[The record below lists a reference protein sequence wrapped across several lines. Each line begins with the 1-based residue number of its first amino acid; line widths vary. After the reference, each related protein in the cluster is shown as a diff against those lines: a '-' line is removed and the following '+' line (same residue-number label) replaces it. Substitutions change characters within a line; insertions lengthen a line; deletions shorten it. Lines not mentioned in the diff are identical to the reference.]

1 METKF
6 AKMNLEEKQ
15 LDRSLIYDGNLLH
28 LYKDN
33 VLLPNGKQI
42 VREYIIHPQAVA
54 VVAMDDRQRIVIE
67 HQFRYPFHSETLE
80 IPAGKLDYEEE
91 DLLEAVKRELHEETG
106 ITASEITYLCPF
118 WPVCAYSTEAIHLFF
133 ARGLTFTNQ
142 RDLDEDE
149 NINVEMVPIRD
160 VVQMIYDGKI
170 PDAKTQAAVLQVWS
184 RFCQKEA
191 WT

>member
-1 METKF
+1 MEAKF

-15 LDRSLIYDGNLLH
+15 LDRCLIYDGNLLH

-54 VVAMDDRQRIVIE
+54 VVAMDDNQRIVIE
-67 HQFRYPFHSETLE
+67 HQFRYPFHTETLE
-80 IPAGKLDYEEE
+80 IPAGKLDFE
-91 DLLEAVKRELHEETG
+91 DEDPLEAVKRELLEETG
-106 ITASEITYLCPF
+106 ITASEITYLSPF

-133 ARGLTFTNQ
+133 AKGLTFTNE
-142 RDLDEDE
+142 RELDEDE

-170 PDAKTQAAVLQVWS
+170 PDAKTQSAVLQVWA
-184 RFCQKEA
+184 RFCNRGNEL
-191 WT
+191 

>member
-28 LYKDN
+28 LFKDN

-80 IPAGKLDYEEE
+80 IPAGKLNFEGE

-133 ARGLTFTNQ
+133 AKGLTFTDE
-142 RDLDEDE
+142 RELDEDE
-149 NINVEMVPIRD
+149 NINVEMIPIRD
-160 VVQMIYDGKI
+160 VVQMIFDGKI
-170 PDAKTQAAVLQVWS
+170 PDAKTQAAVLQVWA
-184 RFCQKEA
+184 RFCNRGND
-191 WT
+191 